1 MQSRTEDLHVEIEAY
16 TSLKRQLKSFQLYEE
31 YSQRDIIET
40 IQKRKEVHEKADLQA
55 REELET
61 EVEIEVENF
70 QIWLESVK
78 KFAPFEAHYLSV
90 SLQSLLLGLPI
101 GVRIAQLFD
110 AILDKLG
117 RAEFDSILAQT
128 VATSS

>member
-16 TSLKRQLKSFQLYEE
+16 TSLKKQLKSFQLYEE
-31 YSQRDIIET
+31 YSQKDIVDT
-40 IQKRKEVHEKADLQA
+40 IQKRKEAYEKADLQA

-78 KFAPFEAHYLSV
+78 FAPFAAHYLSV

-110 AILDKLG
+110 AVLDKLG
-117 RAEFDSILAQT
+117 ARNSMLP
-128 VATSS
+128 